1 VTLAAPRSSA
11 ARVLLRAAAFAV
23 SLGITLGIGSVPA
36 LAPVAVEAATPGL
49 TLVGATTYDV
59 LPAEGRIAVG
69 VVLTAT
75 NHLKD
80 TATRRFFFRT
90 AVVTVLPGTSGFRI
104 SGGSGKA
111 KVSVSQKTATYT
123 NLKIDL
129 GANLAAGK
137 TATLTLTFDL
147 RDPNGAPDR
156 PVRISPS
163 LVSFAA
169 WAVAAPGSTGASV
182 AVRLPSGYN
191 ATIGRGPLTGPV
203 PDGAGHDTWSS
214 GPIQAPLTYV
224 ADVVADRPTDYVE
237 TTVTVPL
244 GAGTDSV
251 TIRSWP
257 DDPAWRDR
265 IGALVQRALPILE
278 REIGVPYPVTQ
289 PLVVREAVVRSTGGF
304 VGVFDPATDQIDIA
318 YAAPDGVVIREL
330 AHAWFN
336 GSLVADRWAAEGF
349 AAYYAELA
357 ARELGVDPASPVPP
371 TEPGN
376 WAIPLNAWGPSGSVP
391 PASETWAYAASLDL
405 ARDIAQRAGGD
416 ALSAVWLAASKGI
429 GAYEPGPPPQPPTG
443 AEVVGP
449 PDWRGLLDLLEERT
463 GQSFAD
469 LWLAHVA
476 RPTDV
481 AALTDR
487 TATRAAY
494 LRSVALA
501 GDWQLPPLV
510 RTAMRAWQF
519 GLARDL
525 LAATDGVSAQRAK
538 LEQTAATAGLT
549 LPATLRGAF
558 EGDGGIAV
566 AADEAS
572 AEQAVVDAIVSARAA
587 EPNESGAEERLIIAV
602 GLVGADPAGQVRRAA
617 TRLTAADLEGAY
629 TDATDASA
637 AWTGAAALGRSRIVS
652 AVLLLLAVVLLAG
665 LVRQRRSARRARST
679 AT

>member
-1 VTLAAPRSSA
+1 M
-11 ARVLLRAAAFAV
+11 LLRASALAIT
-23 SLGITLGIGSVPA
+23 LGIALGIGSVPA
-36 LAPVAVEAATPGL
+36 LAPVAVDAATPGL

-59 LPAEGRIAVG
+59 LPAEGRVAVG

-80 TATRRFFFRT
+80 TPARRFFFRT
-90 AVVTVLPGTSGFRI
+90 AVVTVLPGTTGFRI

-111 KVSVSQKTATYT
+111 KVTVSQRTATYT

-137 TATLTLTFDL
+137 TATLTLAFDL
-147 RDPNGAPDR
+147 PDPGGAPDR
-156 PVRISPS
+156 AVRISPS

-182 AVRLPSGYN
+182 AVRLPSGYD

-203 PDGAGHDTWSS
+203 ADGAGHDTWSS
-214 GPIQAPLTYV
+214 GPIATPLTFV

-237 TTVTVPL
+237 TTVSVPL
-244 GAGTDSV
+244 GGGTGSV

-265 IGALVQRALPILE
+265 VGALLVRALPILE
-278 REIGVPYPVTQ
+278 REIGVPYPLSQ
-289 PLVVREAVVRSTGGF
+289 PLVVHEAVARGTDGYAGLY
-304 VGVFDPATDQIDIA
+304 DPTTDQIDIS
-318 YAAPDGVVIREL
+318 YAAPDGVVIHEL

-336 GSLVADRWAAEGF
+336 GSLVADKWAAEAF
-349 AAYYAELA
+349 AAYYAELT
-357 ARELGVDPASPVPP
+357 ARQLGVDPASPVPP

-376 WAIPLNAWGPSGSVP
+376 WAIPLNAWGPTGSLP
-391 PASETWAYAASLDL
+391 AASETWAYAASLDL
-405 ARDIAQRAGGD
+405 AREIAQRAGTD
-416 ALSAVWLAASKGI
+416 ALRAVWLAASKGI
-429 GAYEPGPPPQPPTG
+429 GAYQPPNGTIEPALG
-443 AEVVGP
+443 V

-463 GQSFAD
+463 GMSFAD

-481 AALTDR
+481 AALADR
-487 TATRAAY
+487 AATRGYY
-494 LRSVALA
+494 LRSIALA

-510 RTAMRAWQF
+510 RNAMRAWQF

-525 LAATDGVSAQRAK
+525 LAATDGVSAQRTK

-549 LPATLRGAF
+549 LPTTLRSAF
-558 EGDGGIAV
+558 EGTGGIAV

-572 AEQAVVDAIVSARAA
+572 AEQSVVDAIVSARAA
-587 EPNESGAEERLIIAV
+587 EPDESAVGERLIIAI
-602 GLVGADPAGQVRRAA
+602 GLIGADPGNEVRRAA
-617 TRLTAADLEGAY
+617 ARFAAADLQGAY
-629 TDATDASA
+629 ADATDAGA

-652 AVLLLLAVVLLAG
+652 TVLLLLAVVLLAG
-665 LVRQRRSARRARST
+665 LVRQRRSARRTRSSS
-679 AT
+679 A